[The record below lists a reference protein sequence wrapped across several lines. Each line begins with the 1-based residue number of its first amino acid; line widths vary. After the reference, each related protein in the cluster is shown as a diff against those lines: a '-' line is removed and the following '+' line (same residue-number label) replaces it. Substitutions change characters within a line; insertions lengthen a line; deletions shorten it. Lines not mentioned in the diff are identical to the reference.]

1 MEHDLK
7 KVIGFSI
14 LDFLY
19 WAYFGA
25 FLGFVTTYF
34 LSCGMSSSM
43 LSLVM
48 AAYMFMAFLGAFFWG
63 GMSDKKQSNK
73 KVFIPE
79 LIALT
84 VLCMAEFFLV
94 KINIFFAA
102 VMHPLVG
109 FMAAPLGTNLDSW
122 MLRSFHRDAAQFGR
136 ARALG
141 SAGYAVMMLIGGQ
154 VYNKIG
160 FSLIPVVTLALFTII
175 MVLACLM
182 QEEPYEQMTAKREK
196 VNTKDLLKIR
206 PYVFLVVTIF
216 LTGIAIAPIN
226 SLKIVIIESV
236 GGDVSILGLDSFIGV
251 MVQAVFIFISG
262 NLKRIPAK
270 IRMLIMACMSASML
284 VLTWLAVSPYM
295 IIIGTVMNNIA
306 YGVLLPTMRETTEKN
321 VPAALKNTAH
331 SLTDA
336 MFGSFAGV
344 IALLYSGTLM
354 DLFGAKFI
362 AFLGMLIMIIPIGL
376 CIINLLKKED

>member
-7 KVIGFSI
+7 KVLGFSA

-25 FLGFVTTYF
+25 FLGFVSTYF

-84 VLCMAEFFLV
+84 VLCIAEFFLV
-94 KINIFFAA
+94 KVNIFFAA
-102 VMHPLVG
+102 IMHPLIG
-109 FMAAPLGTNLDSW
+109 FMAPPLGTNLDSW

-141 SAGYAVMMLIGGQ
+141 SAGYAIMMLIGGQ
-154 VYNKIG
+154 IYNRIG
-160 FSLIPVVTLALFTII
+160 FSLIPVVTLTLFTII
-175 MVLACLM
+175 LILAGIM
-182 QEEPYEQMTAKREK
+182 QEEPYEQITAKKEK
-196 VNTKDLLKIR
+196 VNTKDLFKIK
-206 PYVFLVVTIF
+206 PYVFLIVTIF

-262 NLKRIPAK
+262 NLKRIPSK
-270 IRMLIMACMSASML
+270 TRMLAATVLCMVML
-284 VLTWLAVSPYM
+284 ALTWQAVAPSM
-295 IIIGTVMNNIA
+295 VIIGTVMMNIS

-321 VPAALKNTAH
+321 VPSTLKNRAH

-354 DLFGAKFI
+354 DMFGAKFI
-362 AFLGMLIMIIPIGL
+362 AFLGMLIMIVPIGL
-376 CIINLLKKED
+376 CIMNLLKKED